1 MKAAGQAEIIR
12 ANQKDDYYRG
22 SIRGEVA
29 DAFQTWFGARPW
41 MRWRRELQ
49 VLADVA
55 YFGITTVTGYQTL
68 GEEYC
73 NIIQVDPTQRA
84 IPSTWRRSLLVL
96 LHISTPY
103 LLTKLLTKLELQLT
117 SDPEALGLTQEQ
129 TDLLLNTVPV
139 MKRTIMFVHRTH
151 LALFY
156 LHGVFYHIA
165 KRTTGIRYLLVRSVL
180 ANDFAAPSYR
190 LLGWL
195 SAAQLGF
202 SLLQH
207 VHRTI
212 TGGKSGQGQDRE
224 TTSEHSTSAVSSS
237 SEVHPK
243 SRCSLCLETRR
254 HPTATPCGHLFCWE
268 CIMEWGSEKPECPL
282 CREPFQLSRLVCLQN
297 YQPS

>member
-1 MKAAGQAEIIR
+1 
-12 ANQKDDYYRG
+12 
-22 SIRGEVA
+22 
-29 DAFQTWFGARPW
+29 

-49 VLADVA
+49 LLADVA
-55 YFGITTVTGYQTL
+55 YFGITTVAGYQTL

-73 NIIQVDPTQRA
+73 NIVQVDPTQRA

-103 LLTKLLTKLELQLT
+103 LLNKLLTKLELQLN

-129 TDLLLNTVPV
+129 TDFLLNAVPV
-139 MKRTIMFVHRTH
+139 VKRTVMFVHRTH

-195 SAAQLGF
+195 SAVQLGF

-207 VHRTI
+207 VHRTFS
-212 TGGKSGQGQDRE
+212 GGRSGQGLDRE
-224 TTSEHSTSAVSSS
+224 TTSEHSANAVASTSS

-254 HPTATPCGHLFCWE
+254 HPTATPCGHLFCWG

-282 CREPFQLSRLVCLQN
+282 CREPFQLSRLVYLQN